1 MKEKYPLEQLDDA
14 RYPIVSNTNSNA
26 ENEDELT
33 EMPLLAHLQELRKRI
48 MWFLFYAV
56 IGFLICYGFSEE
68 IFAFIVAPLLA
79 ELPVNG
85 KLIFTALPEAFF
97 VYLKVSFLAGMFL
110 MSPLLFYQVWAFIA
124 PGLYKEERGY
134 AVAIGLCSGLFFIG
148 GGAFCYY
155 NVFPVAFR
163 FFLGF
168 SNAYIEAMPSL
179 DIFLSFALK
188 LLFAFGL
195 IAQMPLFAFF
205 LGRLGI
211 ISVRSMIRFR
221 KYFILF
227 AFVLGAMLTPPDI
240 FSQSLMAIPMLLL
253 YEISIVIVFLIERRK
268 RKKE

>member
-1 MKEKYPLEQLDDA
+1 MKEEYTIEEKSISPQNTQYEEEREEELE
-14 RYPIVSNTNSNA
+14 
-26 ENEDELT
+26 

-48 MWFLFYAV
+48 ILIFCYVLL
-56 IGFLICYGFSEE
+56 GFLICYAFAEDIFS
-68 IFAFIVAPLLA
+68 FIVAPLLV
-79 ELPVNG
+79 ELPTNSR
-85 KLIFTALPEAFF
+85 LIFTALPEAFF
-97 VYLKVSFLAGMFL
+97 VYIKVAFLAGMFL
-110 MSPLLFYQVWAFIA
+110 MSPCIFYQVWAFVA
-124 PGLYKEERGY
+124 PGLYREEKLY
-134 AVAIGLCSGLFFIG
+134 AIGIGICSSLFFIG

-211 ISVRSMIRFR
+211 ISVRGMKNFR
-221 KYFILF
+221 KYFMLL
-227 AFVLGAMLTPPDI
+227 AFIVAAILTPPDI
-240 FSQSLMAIPMLLL
+240 FSQTLMAIPMLLL
-253 YEISIVIVFLIERRK
+253 YELSICVVFVLERSRV
-268 RKKE
+268 RT